1 MTLEAI
7 IKQSMTKKEKKKI
20 YKAINRV
27 MNTLIA
33 QTTTTNKNK
42 KNHEFS

>member
-7 IKQSMTKKEKKKI
+7 IKQSMTKKEKKI

-33 QTTTTNKNK
+33 QTTTTNKN
-42 KNHEFS
+42 

>member
-7 IKQSMTKKEKKKI
+7 IKELTTKKEKNNF

-27 MNTLIA
+27 MNILIA